1 MKPEEKD
8 KVLSTISRLR
18 SGDLSIGP
26 RDAREAEALLMEA
39 LEPLLREDGYEV
51 TRIPA
56 TRDGGLDFLAT
67 RQASA
72 DHQSQILGIEFKYYR
87 QGHAVAAE
95 HVRALIGAALIQ
107 AIDRVILLINT
118 RFTQA
123 AREILQ
129 RDLPLQVELLDLD
142 ALQAWTARLDVDQE
156 SLGTEIHSILRAVSR
171 EFARLIAQDP
181 HALDHLEWRDLERTI
196 AEIFEGLGF
205 SVTLTPPAKDGG
217 KDVVLGC
224 YVQGR
229 QAEYFVEIKHW
240 RSRSRVGGGALRDF
254 LNVIVREGR
263 VGGLFLS
270 TYGYCDNAFEQ
281 LTEIDRQRL
290 RFGDAEKIVALCH
303 TYVKARSG
311 IWSPPENLADVLY
324 EGTVDGT
331 EHTP

>member
-1 MKPEEKD
+1 M
-8 KVLSTISRLR
+8 
-18 SGDLSIGP
+18 
-26 RDAREAEALLMEA
+26 
-39 LEPLLREDGYEV
+39 
-51 TRIPA
+51 
-56 TRDGGLDFLAT
+56 
-67 RQASA
+67 
-72 DHQSQILGIEFKYYR
+72 
-87 QGHAVAAE
+87 
-95 HVRALIGAALIQ
+95 
-107 AIDRVILLINT
+107 
-118 RFTQA
+118 
-123 AREILQ
+123 
-129 RDLPLQVELLDLD
+129 
-142 ALQAWTARLDVDQE
+142 
-156 SLGTEIHSILRAVSR
+156 
-171 EFARLIAQDP
+171 
-181 HALDHLEWRDLERTI
+181 
-196 AEIFEGLGF
+196 
-205 SVTLTPPAKDGG
+205 TLTPPAKDGG